1 MVSKLAIIMVPMKVA
16 LFIPCYI
23 DALYPQ
29 VGIHTLELL
38 ERAGVSVAYPS
49 DQTCCGQPMANSG
62 FAEPSRDAARRFI
75 QVFDGYSHI
84 VCPSGS
90 CTSMVRNHYRDLLG
104 ESPAV
109 QSISERTWELCQF
122 LTQVVGWKPDSAR
135 YPGRVALHPSCHG
148 LRELRLGPCSERPE
162 TRPDIVRELLSHVSG
177 LELVSPARRD
187 ECCGFGGTFAVSE
200 EAVSV
205 RMGND
210 RIDDYA
216 QAGAEII
223 TAVDMSC
230 LMHLDGLIRRRQLK
244 LRTMHVAELLNE
256 ACRA

>member
-1 MVSKLAIIMVPMKVA
+1 MVPMNVA
-16 LFIPCYI
+16 LFIPCYV

-29 VGIHTLELL
+29 VGVHTLELL
-38 ERAGVSVAYPS
+38 ERAGVSVTFPPE
-49 DQTCCGQPMANSG
+49 QTCCGQPMANSG
-62 FAEPSRDAARRFI
+62 FAQLSRDAARRFI

-90 CTSMVRNHYRDLLG
+90 CASMVRNHYHDLIDDA
-104 ESPAV
+104 PAV
-109 QSISERTWELCQF
+109 NSIAERTWELCQF
-122 LTQVVGWKPDSAR
+122 LTQVVGWKPGPAR
-135 YPGRVALHPSCHG
+135 FRSRVALHPSCHG
-148 LRELRLGPCSERPE
+148 LRELRLGPCSERPVA
-162 TRPDIVRELLSHVSG
+162 RPDIVRDLLAQIAEV
-177 LELVSPARRD
+177 ELVTPTRRD

-216 QAGAEII
+216 QAGAEVI

-230 LMHLDGLIRRRQLK
+230 LMHLEGLIRRRRLK
-244 LRTMHVAELLNE
+244 IRTMHIAELLNE